1 MPATAEEIVFSA
13 KINVIEMSTNQ
24 LTEAI
29 ERYLHGEMSAEERAH
44 FEQLRKE
51 NAEVD
56 NKIAEHLHFT
66 GLLKQYR
73 ERIELENRLNAI
85 HNEIDVHTLVEEMT
99 VHPAWVIR
107 MWRNHHSKISVAASV
122 AIFAVLTGMFFA
134 GYFSNRNQPHY
145 QELRDQIENVK
156 RKNDALDHKTSVL
169 ANEIG
174 SRKKQLSPSNYK
186 GTGFAVSA
194 NGYIVTNYHVIGNKF
209 DSLYVQNAAGES
221 YHAIKVYADPE
232 YDVAIL
238 KIDDESFKGLPALP
252 YSFKRSKSDL
262 GETVYTMGYS
272 EGDAPVMDQGYV
284 SSANGYKGDSV
295 KYRVSIPVNPGNS
308 GGPLVNSKGN
318 IIGIIAGRET
328 QTEGASYAIKTGYLY
343 KALQNVPLD
352 SLSDKLSLNNKNTL
366 GGLSRVQQIK
376 KMQNYVFMVKVY

>member
-1 MPATAEEIVFSA
+1 
-13 KINVIEMSTNQ
+13 MSTNQ

-29 ERYLHGEMSAEERAH
+29 ERYLSGEMSAEERTH
-44 FEQLRKE
+44 FEQLRRE
-51 NAEVD
+51 NAD
-56 NKIAEHLHFT
+56 IDSKIAEHLHFT
-66 GLLKQYR
+66 GLLNQYR

-85 HNEIDVHTLVEEMT
+85 HNEIDVHALVEEMT
-99 VHPAWVIR
+99 VHPSWVIQL
-107 MWRNHHSKISVAASV
+107 WRNHHSKISVAASV

-134 GYFSNRNQPHY
+134 GYFSNKNQPHY
-145 QELRDQIENVK
+145 QELRDQIESVK
-156 RKNDALDHKTSVL
+156 LSNARLDHKANIL
-169 ANEIG
+169 ANEIA
-174 SRKKQLSPSNYK
+174 SRKKMLSPSNYK

-209 DSLYVQNAAGES
+209 DSLYVQNSAGES
-221 YHAIKVYADPE
+221 YHAVKVYADPV

-238 KIDDESFKGLPALP
+238 KIDDESFRGLPSLP

-262 GETVYTMGYS
+262 GEVVYTMGYS
-272 EGDAPVMDQGYV
+272 EGDSPVMDQGYV
-284 SSANGYKGDSV
+284 SSANGYKGDSI

-352 SLSDKLSLNNKNTL
+352 SLSGKLSLSNKNTL
-366 GGLSRVQQIK
+366 TGLTRVQQIK
-376 KMQNYVFMVKVY
+376 KLQSYVFMVKVY